1 MTEDRG
7 LPDGKSTTIATIEN
21 HMEPSQTIAIQ
32 YLREE
37 NAFVTSGIRI
47 HFDEREILI
56 PAYLVIMDLNLMGAI
71 VSTILEKISQAHD
84 MDTAFFYARRFDVL
98 DKTYGMEV
106 YGDYIKLFEPVD

>member
-1 MTEDRG
+1 MTEERCRT
-7 LPDGKSTTIATIEN
+7 DGVNMTIATIEN
-21 HMEPSQTIAIQ
+21 QMDPRQSIVIQ
-32 YLREE
+32 YLKEE

-84 MDTAFFYARRFDVL
+84 MDSAFSYARRFDVL
-98 DKTYGMEV
+98 DKTYGMEA
-106 YGDYIKLFEPVD
+106 YGDYVRLFEPVD